1 MGKGKKSRLSV
12 PGKVTLREVAERVG
26 LAPGTISA
34 VLNKAPSSRA
44 IPKHTQQRIQAAAEE
59 LNYRPNFLAR
69 SLRKKRTYT
78 VGLLIEEIG
87 DAYGSKIGRAHV

>member
-1 MGKGKKSRLSV
+1 MGKGKKSPLSQ
-12 PGKVTLREVAERVG
+12 PGKATLREVAERVG
-26 LAPGTISA
+26 LAPGTVSA
-34 VLNKAPSSRA
+34 VLNKAPSARA

-78 VGLLIEEIG
+78 VGLIIEEIG
-87 DAYGSKIGRAHV
+87 DALRRHGH